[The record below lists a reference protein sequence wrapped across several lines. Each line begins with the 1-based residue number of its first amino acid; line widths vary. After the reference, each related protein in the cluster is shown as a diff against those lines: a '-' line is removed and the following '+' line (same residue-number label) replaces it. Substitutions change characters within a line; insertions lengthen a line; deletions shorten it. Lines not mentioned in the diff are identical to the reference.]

1 MISEIFFIYL
11 MQIKYTM
18 IFLKKLMVFLMVFAI
33 LNVISN
39 IADFVL
45 AYIKGEKLEK
55 SLWEKLVLGTS
66 ISYIFTIIFTGFV
79 A

>member
-1 MISEIFFIYL
+1 

-39 IADFVL
+39 IAAFVL
-45 AYIKGEKLEK
+45 SYIKGEKLDR
-55 SLWEKLVLGTS
+55 SLWAKLVLGTS

-79 A
+79 G

>member
-1 MISEIFFIYL
+1 
-11 MQIKYTM
+11 
-18 IFLKKLMVFLMVFAI
+18 MVFLMVFAI

-79 A
+79 G

>member
-1 MISEIFFIYL
+1 

-66 ISYIFTIIFTGFV
+66 ISYIFTIIFTSFV
-79 A
+79 G